1 MSYLKSISDSLAS
14 THRESGPSVTNIKTN
29 ETYQSINNPQS
40 DFAKKNLKI
49 GYNLTPAELYEYALQ
64 EEGTIITKEGALAAY
79 SGVKTGRSPKDK
91 RIVCDD
97 MTKDIWWDKGSPN
110 FKMDKNTF
118 LINRESAID
127 YLNNLDKVFIFD
139 GFAGWDKN
147 HRLKVRVVSER
158 AYHSLFMHN
167 MLIRP
172 SEEELANF
180 GEPDYTIYNAGKFP
194 CNRYTGYMTSSTS
207 IDFDFT
213 RKEIIIL
220 GTQYAGE
227 MKKGIFTVMHFL
239 MPLRGVLS
247 LHSSANEN
255 KEDGS
260 VSIFFGLSGTGKCH
274 GFDTPIMLHNGTTK
288 MVQDIRVGDLVMGD
302 DSSPRKVLSLGR
314 GEDEMYEVTNIKGD
328 TYTVNSEH
336 ILCLKHNR
344 TPYIRDREDRY
355 SYMLQ
360 WFDSGKLKT
369 ETLTS
374 SYKNKSKE
382 EALNELEKVL
392 EEKLKVSKYFTIS
405 VKDYLSISKGYLK
418 NFVGYKVGVE
428 FPEKEVDIDPYIIG
442 LWLGDGHSDRPNFT
456 NQEAVILKYLSK
468 ELLNYDCYLSHCQD
482 YTYRFCSLK
491 KKINSLKNILRD
503 NNLINNKHIPI
514 KYKYNSRSN
523 RLKLLAGLIDTDGY
537 YDPKGKYYEIT
548 QKNNKLS
555 EDIEYLSRSLG
566 FSCYSKKC
574 KKSCMYKGDK
584 REGEYNRMNI
594 YGNKLEEIPVL
605 CPRKKAIARKQIKD
619 PLCSQIKIKP
629 IGKGKYY
636 GFELDGNHQYLL
648 GNFIVTHN
656 TTLSADPGRY
666 LIGDDEHCWTND
678 GIFNIEGGCYAK
690 CIDLSPQKEPE
701 IYDAIKFGAL
711 LENVKVS
718 KKREID
724 FSSAVITQNTRLSYP
739 IHFIKNAK
747 KVCTGVHAKNIILL
761 TCDAFGILPPV
772 SKLNKEQ
779 AMYYF
784 ISGYTSKIA
793 GTEDGINEPEATFS
807 SCFGEAFIVHHPL
820 VYAKML
826 AEKMEEH
833 NTNAW
838 LINTG
843 WIDGKYGEG
852 SRCPL
857 KYTRAIVDVINNGT
871 LQDEEFYEID
881 NFKLA
886 IPKKCKNVDPNI
898 LNPRNLWKDKEQYD
912 KESLKLAIMFKT
924 NFDKYSLPDIE
935 KYGPVITQQELY

>member
-29 ETYQSINNPQS
+29 EIYQSNNNPQS

-91 RIVCDD
+91 RIVYDD
-97 MTKDIWWDKGSPN
+97 MTEDIWWEEGSPN
-110 FKMDKNTF
+110 IKMDKNTF

-147 HRLKVRVVSER
+147 HRLKVRVISER

-260 VSIFFGLSGTGKCH
+260 VSIFFGLSGTGK
-274 GFDTPIMLHNGTTK
+274 
-288 MVQDIRVGDLVMGD
+288 
-302 DSSPRKVLSLGR
+302 
-314 GEDEMYEVTNIKGD
+314 
-328 TYTVNSEH
+328 
-336 ILCLKHNR
+336 
-344 TPYIRDREDRY
+344 
-355 SYMLQ
+355 
-360 WFDSGKLKT
+360 
-369 ETLTS
+369 
-374 SYKNKSKE
+374 
-382 EALNELEKVL
+382 
-392 EEKLKVSKYFTIS
+392 
-405 VKDYLSISKGYLK
+405 
-418 NFVGYKVGVE
+418 
-428 FPEKEVDIDPYIIG
+428 
-442 LWLGDGHSDRPNFT
+442 
-456 NQEAVILKYLSK
+456 
-468 ELLNYDCYLSHCQD
+468 
-482 YTYRFCSLK
+482 
-491 KKINSLKNILRD
+491 
-503 NNLINNKHIPI
+503 
-514 KYKYNSRSN
+514 
-523 RLKLLAGLIDTDGY
+523 
-537 YDPKGKYYEIT
+537 
-548 QKNNKLS
+548 
-555 EDIEYLSRSLG
+555 
-566 FSCYSKKC
+566 
-574 KKSCMYKGDK
+574 
-584 REGEYNRMNI
+584 
-594 YGNKLEEIPVL
+594 
-605 CPRKKAIARKQIKD
+605 
-619 PLCSQIKIKP
+619 
-629 IGKGKYY
+629 
-636 GFELDGNHQYLL
+636 
-648 GNFIVTHN
+648 
-656 TTLSADPGRY
+656 TTLSADPARL

-690 CIDLSPQKEPE
+690 CIDLSPHKEPE

-912 KESLKLAIMFKT
+912 KESLNLALMFKT
-924 NFDKYSLPDIE
+924 NFDKYSLPNIE